1 MRVLTYRS
9 GDHWALGVRTD
20 HGVIDVRAASRALRR
35 PTPDTP
41 EAFFEAGPE
50 GVAGLEA
57 LTRYALRHLDQGHLW
72 LYDEAELELG
82 PCVPRPEKIL
92 CVGRNYAL
100 HAAESGSKPP
110 PIPLIFSKFNNAL
123 AGAGET
129 IPIPEGV
136 EQVDYEAELAV
147 VIGRRGKHIPEA
159 EAMDYVLGYCN
170 ANDVTSR
177 RWQRRTSQWL
187 LGKTPDK
194 FLPLGP
200 YLVTADEVADPHNL
214 RIRSWLNGELRQDAN
229 TGQMIFSI
237 PYLIGYVSQVLT
249 LKPGDVILTGTPE
262 GVIMGMDHPVWM
274 KPGDVVTVEVEGLG
288 RLTNRLVR
296 E

>member
-1 MRVLTYRS
+1 MRVLIYRS
-9 GDHWALGVRTD
+9 GDDWALGVRTD
-20 HGVIDVRAASRALRR
+20 YGVLDVRAASRALRR
-35 PTPDTP
+35 PTLDTP
-41 EAFFEAGPE
+41 EAFFEAGLE
-50 GVAGLEA
+50 GVAELEA
-57 LTRYALRHLDQGHLW
+57 FTRHALRHLDQSPPW
-72 LYDEAELELG
+72 LHDEAMLTLG

-100 HAAESGSKPP
+100 HAAESGSTPP
-110 PIPLIFSKFNNAL
+110 SIPLIFSKFNNTL
-123 AGAGET
+123 AGAGEP

-136 EQVDYEAELAV
+136 AQVDYEAELAV

-159 EAMDYVLGYCN
+159 EAMGYVLGYCN

-177 RWQRRTSQWL
+177 QWQRRTSQWL

-200 YLVTADEVADPHNL
+200 CLVTADEVADPHNL
-214 RIRSWLNGELRQDAN
+214 RIRSWLNGSLRQDAN

-237 PYLIGYVSQVLT
+237 PYLISYVSQVLT
-249 LKPGDVILTGTPE
+249 LKPGDVLLTGTPE
-262 GVIMGMDHPVWM
+262 GVIMGMDRPVWM
-274 KPGDVVTVEVEGLG
+274 KPGDVVAVEVEGLG
-288 RLTNRLVR
+288 RLTNRLVH